1 MTGPR
6 PILPRPGV
14 LGIEPYQG
22 GESELEGRGG
32 VIKLSSNEG
41 ALGPS
46 PKAVA
51 AFEAA
56 SDHLDRYPD
65 GSSTALRDAIGGRF
79 GLDPARIVC
88 GAGSDEILALLARA
102 YAGEGD
108 DVLYSEHGFLIFPI
122 VARAVGAEP
131 VKVPEIDLRADVDG
145 FIARAGAR
153 TRLVY
158 LANPN
163 NPTGS
168 YLSGDQLRR
177 LRRGLSEGVMLVID
191 SAYAEFVTEEDYHAG
206 ATLVDETENTIMTR
220 TFSKIFGLGNL
231 RLGWAYGPAHVID
244 VVNRLRMPFNVS
256 GAAQAAGI
264 AALADRDHGD
274 AALAHNTRERGR
286 LTRSLTEAGILVP
299 PSAGNF
305 VLARFPGGTAQAQ
318 AADDHLRSRGIIIR
332 RMAAYGLPDSLRI
345 TIGLTPEIDA
355 VAAALAE
362 FMALEGA
369 ADG

>member
-1 MTGPR
+1 MTDPR
-6 PILPRPGV
+6 PLQPRPGV

-22 GESELEGRGG
+22 GHSELEGRSE

-46 PKAVA
+46 PMAIA
-51 AFEAA
+51 AFKAA
-56 SDHLDRYPD
+56 SAHLDRYPD
-65 GSSTALRDAIGGRF
+65 GACTALRDAIGERF
-79 GLDPARIVC
+79 ELDPARIVC

-108 DVLYSEHGFLIFPI
+108 DVLYSQHGFLIYPI
-122 VARAVGAEP
+122 AARAVGAQP
-131 VKVPEIDLRADVDG
+131 VKVPEVNLTADVDG
-145 FIARAGAR
+145 LIARAGAR

-168 YLSGDQLRR
+168 YLSGDELRR
-177 LRRGLSEGVMLVID
+177 LRAGLPEGVMLVID
-191 SAYAEFVTEEDYHAG
+191 SAYAEFVTQADYEAG
-206 ATLVDETENTIMTR
+206 AALVDESENTIMTR

-231 RLGWAYGPAHVID
+231 RLGWAYGPADVID
-244 VVNRLRMPFNVS
+244 VLNRLRMPFNVS

-264 AALADRDHGD
+264 AALADRDHTE
-274 AALAHNTRERGR
+274 AAIVHNTAERGR
-286 LTRSLTEAGILVP
+286 LTESLTEVGILVP

-305 VLARFPGGTAQAQ
+305 VLARFPGGAAEAQ
-318 AADDHLRSRGIIIR
+318 AADDHLQSRGIIVR
-332 RMAAYGLPDSLRI
+332 RMDAYGLPDSLRI
-345 TIGLTPEIDA
+345 TIGLTPEMDA

-362 FMALEGA
+362 FMGREGTA
-369 ADG
+369 HG

>member
-1 MTGPR
+1 MTGSR
-6 PILPRPGV
+6 PIQPRPGV

-22 GESELEGRGG
+22 GGSELEDRSA

-56 SDHLDRYPD
+56 SAHLGRYPD
-65 GSSTALRDAIGGRF
+65 GACSALREAIGGRF

-108 DVLYSEHGFLIFPI
+108 DVLYSEHGFLIYPI
-122 VARAVGAEP
+122 AARAVGAEP
-131 VKVPEIDLRADVDG
+131 VKVPEVDLTADVDG
-145 FIARAGAR
+145 LIARAGNR

-168 YLSGDQLRR
+168 YLSGDHLRR
-177 LRRGLSEGVMLVID
+177 LRAGLPEGVMLVID
-191 SAYAEFVTEEDYHAG
+191 STYAEFVTQADYEAG
-206 ATLVDETENTIMTR
+206 AALVDETENTIMTR

-244 VVNRLRMPFNVS
+244 VLNRLRMPFNVS

-264 AALADRDHGD
+264 AALADRDHAE
-274 AALAHNTRERGR
+274 AAIAHNTRERGR
-286 LTRSLTEAGILVP
+286 LTESLTEAGITVP

-305 VLARFPGGTAQAQ
+305 VLARFPRGAAQAQ
-318 AADDHLRSRGIIIR
+318 AADDHLKSRGIIVR
-332 RMAAYGLPDSLRI
+332 RMAGYGLPDALRI
-345 TIGLTPEIDA
+345 SIGLEDEMRIVVDT
-355 VAAALAE
+355 LKE
-362 FMALEGA
+362 FME
-369 ADG
+369 

>member
-65 GSSTALRDAIGGRF
+65 GSSTALRAAIGGRF

-191 SAYAEFVTEEDYHAG
+191 SAYAEFVTEEDYQAG

-264 AALADRDHGD
+264 AALADRDHAD

-332 RMAAYGLPDSLRI
+332 RLAAYGLPDSLRI

-362 FMALEGA
+362 FMDLEGA

>member
-6 PILPRPGV
+6 PLQPRPGV
-14 LGIEPYQG
+14 LGITPYQG
-22 GESELEGRGG
+22 GESALEGRRD

-56 SDHLDRYPD
+56 SHNLDRYPD
-65 GSSTALRDAIGGRF
+65 GAATALRDAIGGRF

-108 DVLYSEHGFLIFPI
+108 DVLYSEHGFLIYPI
-122 VARAVGAEP
+122 AARAVGAQP

-145 FIARAGAR
+145 FIARAGNR
-153 TRLVY
+153 TRLAY

-177 LRRGLSEGVMLVID
+177 LRAGLPPGLMLVID
-191 SAYAEFVTEEDYHAG
+191 SAYAEFVTEEDYDSG
-206 ATLVDETENTIMTR
+206 AALVDETENTIMTR

-264 AALADRDHGD
+264 AALADRDHE
-274 AALAHNTRERGR
+274 AAAVAHNTAERGR
-286 LTRSLTEAGILVP
+286 LSQALTEAGIFVP

-305 VLARFPGGTAQAQ
+305 VLARFPGGAHRPRPPTITSKR
-318 AADDHLRSRGIIIR
+318 AASSSAAWPPMACPTPCASLSVSPQRSMR
-332 RMAAYGLPDSLRI
+332 
-345 TIGLTPEIDA
+345 
-355 VAAALAE
+355 
-362 FMALEGA
+362 
-369 ADG
+369 

>member
-1 MTGPR
+1 MTGPG
-6 PILPRPGV
+6 PIQPRPGV

-22 GESELEGRGG
+22 GHAALEGRSE

-46 PKAVA
+46 PKAIA
-51 AFEAA
+51 AFKAA
-56 SDHLDRYPD
+56 SAHLDRYPD
-65 GSSTALRDAIGGRF
+65 GACTALRDAIGGRF

-108 DVLYSEHGFLIFPI
+108 DVLYSEHGFLIYPI
-122 VARAVGAEP
+122 AARAVGAQP
-131 VKVPEIDLRADVDG
+131 VKVPEVNLKADVDG
-145 FIARAGAR
+145 LIARAGAR

-168 YLSGDQLRR
+168 YLSGDELRR
-177 LRRGLSEGVMLVID
+177 LRAGLPEGVMLVID
-191 SAYAEFVTEEDYHAG
+191 SAYAEFVTQADYEAG
-206 ATLVDETENTIMTR
+206 AALVDESENTIMTR

-244 VVNRLRMPFNVS
+244 VLNRLRMPFNVS

-264 AALADRDHGD
+264 AALADRDHTE
-274 AALAHNTRERGR
+274 AAIVHNTAERGR
-286 LTRSLTEAGILVP
+286 LTESLTEAGILVP

-305 VLARFPGGTAQAQ
+305 VLARFPGGVEQAQ
-318 AADDHLRSRGIIIR
+318 AADDHLRSRGIIVR
-332 RMAAYGLPDSLRI
+332 RMDAYGLPDSLRI
-345 TIGLTPEIDA
+345 TIGLTPEMDA

-362 FMALEGA
+362 FMGREGTA
-369 ADG
+369 HG